1 MSTSCVLAQK
11 QLVEITLNYPV
22 QLIIFNDCVTVAG
35 TDIISFFQLLSNCS
49 AFSFPPVLGEN
60 NCSEDLCAS
69 LTHRQ
74 ASWGD
79 TSYIVVVVL
88 LSTFLRGSPMIAPFS
103 SIEALNTVR
112 KEAKGVE
119 AKSLT
124 SLRAAELVDS
134 AGLFAKG
141 VLQGP

>member
-88 LSTFLRGSPMIAPFS
+88 LSTFLRGSPI
-103 SIEALNTVR
+103 
-112 KEAKGVE
+112 
-119 AKSLT
+119 
-124 SLRAAELVDS
+124 DS
-134 AGLFAKG
+134 AFLLHRGSKHSEEGSKRCGGKIPYVAASS
-141 VLQGP
+141 